1 MLTEEQIERL
11 VAVVETTLRAE
22 EIAALLA
29 ALKDLNS
36 MPVGQ
41 DSKVRHMLTGR
52 IATLSKEMG
61 T

>member
-29 ALKDLNS
+29 ALKDLNA

-41 DSKVRHMLTGR
+41 DSKVRHVLTDR
-52 IATLSKEMG
+52 IATLAKELG